1 MEVSQTLAATDLILT
16 INRKHLYADLQPYT
30 CFYRDC
36 EFNTKPFSSRQVWAD
51 HLDLEHKFGP
61 AWGEVQCPLCSSATG
76 TGKNTILTHFARHM
90 EDIALV
96 ALPPAVE
103 SDDESDA
110 SVQSSDSI
118 IEDRGSLL
126 VESIRFAQQRII
138 DLSTLENED
147 LVDEFR
153 DKKKKKKRGVV
164 VEEAAPPEEPTN
176 NDEFFDLAKDEDTK
190 ELLTEL
196 EEPTRK
202 EEKAAT
208 AAAADSGWSFWGT
221 SHRKTKIDPQK
232 ADMPVQRTLIS
243 VPDVEPEAEPE
254 PEPIRIPAG
263 KEASAPRSKD
273 KAASPEDPA
282 SDVAAS
288 KPTLGHS
295 PSPPPSPP
303 PIPCRYSSHHF
314 KIIKSDTA
322 LVVWMC
328 NRCHSGPFTWI
339 YECDICRVKICRP
352 CAAKS

>member
-1 MEVSQTLAATDLILT
+1 
-16 INRKHLYADLQPYT
+16 
-30 CFYRDC
+30 
-36 EFNTKPFSSRQVWAD
+36 
-51 HLDLEHKFGP
+51 
-61 AWGEVQCPLCSSATG
+61 
-76 TGKNTILTHFARHM
+76 M